1 MTGAGER
8 FDDLVDAGQS
18 DVPAVPTP
26 RRRFPWAWAT
36 TTIVLAVLGIG
47 AVAAAVWPTGS
58 AGASSATVA
67 SAPSISSSTPG
78 RATASASPEPRRTDA
93 ATTRP
98 DERWVERIARDGG
111 IPERALRAYAGAA
124 LAVAETHP
132 GCGLGWNT
140 LAGIGLVES
149 EHGTI
154 NGSAI
159 GADGVARPSI
169 IGIPLDG
176 DGTEVVRDTDG
187 GALDGD
193 TTWDRAVG
201 PMQFIPE
208 TWAAYAQDGDR
219 DGETDVHQIDDA
231 ALAAAVY
238 LCDVGG
244 DVTVPERWIAALT
257 AYNPSV
263 EYNNRVAAAAEQYAA
278 IP

>member
-1 MTGAGER
+1 MTREDPSGRA
-8 FDDLVDAGQS
+8 
-18 DVPAVPTP
+18 P
-26 RRRFPWAWAT
+26 RPRLTWVWAT
-36 TTIVLAVLGIG
+36 SMIVLALLGIG
-47 AVAAAVWPTGS
+47 SSAAALWS
-58 AGASSATVA
+58 AGPADAAARSAAPTPSGTASPST
-67 SAPSISSSTPG
+67 APSPART
-78 RATASASPEPRRTDA
+78 TAPSPPQREPTDA
-93 ATTRP
+93 AAARP

-111 IPERALRAYAGAA
+111 IPEHALRAYAGAA
-124 LAVAETHP
+124 LAVADTHP
-132 GCGLGWNT
+132 DCGLGWNT

-176 DGTEVVRDTDG
+176 HGTEAVRDTDG

-208 TWAAYAQDGDR
+208 TWAAYAQDGDG

>member
-1 MTGAGER
+1 MGA
-8 FDDLVDAGQS
+8 L
-18 DVPAVPTP
+18 T
-26 RRRFPWAWAT
+26 
-36 TTIVLAVLGIG
+36 
-47 AVAAAVWPTGS
+47 AAVWPTGP
-58 AGASSATVA
+58 ADANSSAAAPTP
-67 SAPSISSSTPG
+67 STAPSSTA
-78 RATASASPEPRRTDA
+78 RATEAHPTQRRQTDA
-93 ATTRP
+93 ATARP
-98 DERWVERIARDGG
+98 DERWVERISRDAG
-111 IPERALRAYAGAA
+111 IPERALLAYAGAA
-124 LAVAETHP
+124 LSVADTHP

-154 NGSAI
+154 DGSAI
-159 GADGVARPSI
+159 GTDGVARPSI

-176 DGTEVVRDTDG
+176 NGTEAISDTDDG
-187 GALDGD
+187 RLDGD
-193 TTWDRAVG
+193 VTWDRAVG

-219 DGETDVHQIDDA
+219 DGETDIHQIDDA

-244 DVTVPERWIAALT
+244 DLTAPDRWIAAIS